1 MSYIYE
7 FEYTVIVSKYESE
20 VKCELSPFSFFKA
33 KNYTLFRIMFKNVY
47 KIQFSVDQKFDENT
61 EATTNTI
68 LYFEFLQKLKDEL
81 YHDSNSNNQIKD
93 IYDRIPGMEEYL
105 TSSDN
110 NLVEIGIDLVKNFVQ
125 QIKKEL
131 GYDND

>member
-47 KIQFSVDQKFDENT
+47 KIQFSVYQKFDENT

-68 LYFEFLQKLKDEL
+68 LYFEFLFFHSFNNPLHQIITRLKTKINMKL
-81 YHDSNSNNQIKD
+81 Q
-93 IYDRIPGMEEYL
+93 RIL
-105 TSSDN
+105 
-110 NLVEIGIDLVKNFVQ
+110 
-125 QIKKEL
+125 
-131 GYDND
+131 